1 MIRRMPFDPVV
12 TGFAHLSCA
21 GTNDA
26 EACALFRGERAPETP
41 RPACNVI
48 CSDIRDQVFSL
59 DSFRSAPDASRT
71 LAMIRA
77 VAQRALDSAGLT
89 PDMLRGSAT
98 GCVVGTTVGHQFTDT
113 SYYALL
119 RNEPD
124 TEEQVPVDRFLNGNP
139 AEAVAREYDLRGP
152 VHTVS
157 NACSSGAD
165 AVSIAALCLL
175 SGQCERMIAVGA
187 DELHRTPVAGFH
199 VLGVTSPFPCRPF
212 DSARA
217 GLNLGEGAGV
227 AILETPEC
235 ARRRGRTPEF
245 ALRGFGMSCDA
256 SHITAPDAT
265 GGGMKRAFRNALLR
279 AGIGLAD
286 VAFINAHGT
295 GTVLNDRCET
305 AAFAGLA
312 EEAGLAAPPPFLS
325 TKRLT
330 GHTLG
335 AAGTLEFIFSML
347 MLRDGFVPASPGC
360 KTPDSALQSIPLTK
374 PLELCGEA
382 RFAASSSLAF
392 GGTDAVL
399 IAERLG

>member
-21 GTNDA
+21 GSTDA
-26 EACALFRGERAPETP
+26 GALALFHGERPPDTP
-41 RPACNVI
+41 RPACSLI
-48 CSDIRDQVFSL
+48 DSSIHDPVFYL
-59 DSFRSAPDASRT
+59 DSFKNEEGEPRT

-77 VAQRALDSAGLT
+77 VAARALVAAELA
-89 PDMLRGSAT
+89 PEMLRDSVT
-98 GCVVGTTVGHQFTDT
+98 GCVVGTTIAHQFTDT
-113 SYYALL
+113 AYYAHL
-119 RNEPD
+119 RKNPD
-124 TEEQVPVDRFLNGNP
+124 TDENAPVGRFLNSNP
-139 AEAVAREYDLRGP
+139 VESIARDYGLTGP
-152 VHTVS
+152 IHTVS

-175 SGQCERMIAVGA
+175 SGQCERMIVVGA

-227 AILETPEC
+227 VILETPEC
-235 ARRRGRTPEF
+235 ARKRGRKPDF

-256 SHITAPDAT
+256 SHITAPDVT
-265 GGGMKRAFRNALLR
+265 GGGMKRAFRDALTR
-279 AGIGLAD
+279 ANLSLGDI
-286 VAFINAHGT
+286 AFINAHGT
-295 GTVLNDRCET
+295 GTVLNDQCEA

-312 EEAGLAAPPPFLS
+312 EETGVSTPPFFS
-325 TKRLT
+325 TKRFT

-335 AAGTLEFIFSML
+335 AAGTLEFIFTML

-360 KTPDSALQSIPLTK
+360 KTPDPALACAPLTS
-374 PLELCGEA
+374 PLNLPAGT

-392 GGTDAVL
+392 GGTDTVL